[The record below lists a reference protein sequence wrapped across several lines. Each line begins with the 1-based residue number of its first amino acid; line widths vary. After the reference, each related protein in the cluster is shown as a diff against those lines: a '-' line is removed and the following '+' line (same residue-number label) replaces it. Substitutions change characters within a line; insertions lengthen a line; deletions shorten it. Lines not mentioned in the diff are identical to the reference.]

1 MDGSSIAVFWLAYT
15 FGIHIILVNIGIAL
29 SVLVPYLKY
38 RAKKNNDQ
46 ALLNFSYK
54 LMRFYAATYGVAG
67 VYATAFTVFL
77 LSFYPN
83 FLGIAGNIALMPFAI
98 AILLIVVHFTAIT
111 TYYYG
116 WNRLSD
122 KAHNIAGIFLAISA
136 LLIPLGF
143 RAVFAFLNT
152 PKGLYFDGTVARLDL
167 TEALTN
173 PTLLPLYLKSIVASL
188 TAGLILVTGYAA
200 VKYYKTS
207 DDSYRNALKSVVD
220 RGVPWALAGLGLM
233 LILGLW
239 YTLSLRVVEYKF
251 NNIFGPLGWKVGD
264 GTVAFN
270 LSWLLIIKLILYAAQ
285 VYLVY
290 VAYTSIKKSGFLSR
304 KEASNLLFAGMLAL
318 VTIVLGEYLNAFSQ
332 YPYFIADVTDPKII
346 QSIPPE
352 VLPYLANAL
361 NLTNVNTLATLTS
374 VQILTIGFMSF
385 LSLAT
390 LYFFYIYF
398 KEK

>member
-15 FGIHIILVNIGIAL
+15 FGIHIMLVNIGIAL
-29 SVLVPYLKY
+29 SILVPYLKY
-38 RAKKNNDQ
+38 RAKKNNDE

-122 KAHNIAGIFLAISA
+122 KAHNIAGIFLALSA
-136 LLIPLGF
+136 VLIPLGF
-143 RAVFAFLNT
+143 RSVFAFLNT
-152 PKGLYFDGTVARLDL
+152 PKGLYFDGTVARLNL
-167 TEALTN
+167 LEALSN
-173 PTLLPLYLKSIVASL
+173 PTLLPLYLKSLVASL

-207 DDSYRNALKSVVD
+207 DDQYRNALKSIVD

-239 YTLSLRVVEYKF
+239 YALSLRVVEYKF

-270 LSWLLIIKLILYAAQ
+270 LSWLLIIKLILYVAQ

-332 YPYFIADVTDPKII
+332 YPYFIADVTDPKVV

-352 VLPYLANAL
+352 VLPYLANVL

-374 VQILTIGFMSF
+374 VQILTIGFMTF

-390 LYFFYIYF
+390 IYFFYIYF